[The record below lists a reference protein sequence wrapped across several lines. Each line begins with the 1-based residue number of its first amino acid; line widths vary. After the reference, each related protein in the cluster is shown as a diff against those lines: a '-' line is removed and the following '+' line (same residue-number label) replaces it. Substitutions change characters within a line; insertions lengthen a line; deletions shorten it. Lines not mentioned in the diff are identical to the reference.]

1 MTEYGFP
8 VFTLCSVVLDLLPL
22 TQDVSGT
29 QGVYFFAFAYPTTI
43 LLLFRFLT
51 LLVVVALRS
60 VNLLE

>member
-29 QGVYFFAFAYPTTI
+29 QGFT
-43 LLLFRFLT
+43 FL
-51 LLVVVALRS
+51 VQ
-60 VNLLE
+60 LLELMIDLEVISPTALFLSIPDFPDNY